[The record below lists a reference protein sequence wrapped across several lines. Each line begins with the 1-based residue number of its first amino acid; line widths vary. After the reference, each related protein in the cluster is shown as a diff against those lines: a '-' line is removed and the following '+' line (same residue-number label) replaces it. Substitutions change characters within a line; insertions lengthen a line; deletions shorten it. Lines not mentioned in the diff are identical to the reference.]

1 MQKKAPQARFFDEN
15 IAPQAKIMEQIAP
28 QARFFL
34 TESYCVICPVDVV
47 YNLLFTNH
55 SSESSFFN

>member
-1 MQKKAPQARFFDEN
+1 MQKNGPQARFFDEN

-34 TESYCVICPVDVV
+34 TES
-47 YNLLFTNH
+47 
-55 SSESSFFN
+55 